1 MDEALDFDIKICFN
15 HILSYIL
22 GLKSKLA
29 ARDKNDQQG
38 FKTINHHGF
47 IKLHSVCR
55 LLKPCVSQLER

>member
-29 ARDKNDQQG
+29 ARDKKRPVG
-38 FKTINHHGF
+38 F
-47 IKLHSVCR
+47 
-55 LLKPCVSQLER
+55 

>member
-29 ARDKNDQQG
+29 ARDKNDQ
-38 FKTINHHGF
+38 
-47 IKLHSVCR
+47 
-55 LLKPCVSQLER
+55 